1 MSNKKKAPKK
11 ELNPYLKYSG
21 LAFEMLA
28 VIGVAVF
35 GGIKL
40 DEYFGNETPWIT
52 LILVFVFLGGYLY
65 KLVVDLSKK

>member
-11 ELNPYLKYSG
+11 EINPYLKYSG

-28 VIGVAVF
+28 VIGLAVF

-40 DEYFGNETPWIT
+40 DEYFENETPWIT
-52 LILVFVFLGGYLY
+52 LIFVFVFLGGYLY